1 MKGNEVMESITIHGR
16 RIAYREAGAGDG
28 REIILL
34 VHGMA
39 GSSTTWRKLMPK
51 LATRYHVLAPDL
63 PGHGRSS
70 LDFDDYSLGSM
81 ASALRDLLIA
91 KGVTRCTVIGQSLGG
106 GVAMQFIYQYPEYCE
121 RICLIGSGGL
131 GKDVNWTLRLLS
143 MPGSEFLIA
152 AIAPPFAKDIG
163 NKLRAFLGSRGIRAD
178 SMDESWLAYETLSD
192 PAYRRAFLKTLRAV
206 VDGKGQAVSAH
217 NRLHMCSQIPVQLI
231 WGDRDHIIPSA
242 HAQLT
247 HEALPGSRL
256 AVLPGARH
264 YPHVEVPDA
273 VEKVLVEFM
282 TETEPGVIDLADV
295 TKAESVPCEHPGRLA
310 AEQKTAAAEQKAAD
324 RTATAE
330 QKAADRTAAA
340 EQKAA
345 DRTAAAE
352 QKAADK
358 TAAAERRTERKAA
371 AADRRPDDTGGDA
384 DRADPPASIGV
395 TDSTVGGVA
404 EGR

>member
-1 MKGNEVMESITIHGR
+1 MESITIHGR
-16 RIAYREAGAGDG
+16 RIAYREAGAEDG

-152 AIAPPFAKDIG
+152 AIAPPFAKDLG
-163 NKLRAFLGSRGIRAD
+163 NKLRGFLGSRGIRAD

-256 AVLPGARH
+256 AVLAGARH

-282 TETEPGVIDLADV
+282 TETEPGTIDLTDV
-295 TKAESVPCEHPGRLA
+295 TAAEPEPCEHPGRLA
-310 AEQKTAAAEQKAAD
+310 AERRTAEAERKAAEKAAAAERRAAEKAEAAERKAAEKAEAAERRAEQKAAAAEQKAND
-324 RTATAE
+324 RDLTSDPSDE
-330 QKAADRTAAA
+330 DDR
-340 EQKAA
+340 
-345 DRTAAAE
+345 
-352 QKAADK
+352 
-358 TAAAERRTERKAA
+358 
-371 AADRRPDDTGGDA
+371 
-384 DRADPPASIGV
+384 IGV
-395 TDSTVGGVA
+395 AVTPA
-404 EGR
+404 EGTTDRS